1 MKRISRIVCMIMA
14 AVMLLTVPAAA
25 AENAEP
31 RASSFF
37 MSSDVYLYQTTST
50 KFEAWFEVSA
60 LGIMDKVG
68 ASEIKIQRSS
78 DDENWSTVKT
88 YSMSSYTNMIRE
100 DSGVHSS
107 YVTYTGTTGYYY
119 RAKITLYAENST
131 GTGTWIR
138 YTTSIQL

>member
-1 MKRISRIVCMIMA
+1 MKRISRIICILMA

-37 MSSDVYLYQTTST
+37 MSSDVYLYQTSST
-50 KFEAWFEVSA
+50 KFQAWFEVSA

-68 ASEIKIQRSS
+68 ASEIKIQESS
-78 DDENWSTVKT
+78 DDENWTTVKT
-88 YSMSSYTNMIRE
+88 CTMDSYSNLIDE
-100 DSGVHSS
+100 NSGFHAS
-107 YVTYTGTTGYYY
+107 YVSYTGTTGKYY

>member
-1 MKRISRIVCMIMA
+1 MKRISRIICILMA
-14 AVMLLTVPAAA
+14 AVIILTVPAAA

-31 RASSFF
+31 RSSSFF
-37 MSSDVYLYQTTST
+37 GSSDVYLYQTSST

-68 ASEIKIQRSS
+68 ASEIKIQESS
-78 DDENWSTVKT
+78 DDENWTTVKT
-88 YSMSSYTNMIRE
+88 CTMDSYSNLIDE
-100 DSGVHSS
+100 NSGAHAS
-107 YVTYTGTTGYYY
+107 YVTYTGTTGKYY

-131 GTGTWIR
+131 GVGEWVR

>member
-1 MKRISRIVCMIMA
+1 MKRISRIICILMA
-14 AVMLLTVPAAA
+14 TVMLLTVPAAA
-25 AENAEP
+25 AENVEP

-37 MSSDVYLYQTTST
+37 MSSDVYLYQTSST
-50 KFEAWFEVSA
+50 KFEAWFEVTA

-68 ASEIKIQRSS
+68 ASEIKIQESS
-78 DDENWSTVKT
+78 DDENWTTVKT
-88 YSMSSYTNMIRE
+88 CTMDSYSNLIDE
-100 DSGVHSS
+100 NSGAHAS
-107 YVTYTGTTGYYY
+107 YVTYTGTTGKYY